1 MKTINDKAQ
10 NNITIAGK
18 LLDATFTKGSK
29 DGRPYERFNLTVR
42 VSQKYLGVDETSEIP
57 VSGIVSQFTK
67 TGAPNPAYASL
78 QQLKNFKTVQNCG
91 FAEADSIK
99 ITRGSISENNFMSRS
114 GNLINGWQIRTTYVN
129 KSEAKDI
136 ASFLIDIFIMD
147 MKEEL
152 DKDETPTGRLI
163 IKGGIVQYDS
173 SLSVLEFIVEDP
185 QCVEYISSNWNI
197 NDTVYIKGRIRYTST
212 EVNSTAGSSW
222 GEDVPDTSTR
232 TVRELIITTGSDEPY
247 DEDSAYDPVEIKKA
261 FNIRK
266 ANIEQ
271 LQAQKVAPKQ
281 AKTTSGWDD

>member
-67 TGAPNPAYASL
+67 NGAPNPAYASL

-197 NDTVYIKGRIRYTST
+197 NDTVYVKGRIRYTST
-212 EVNSTAGSSW
+212 EVNSTTGSSW

>member
-67 TGAPNPAYASL
+67 NGAPNPAYASL

-197 NDTVYIKGRIRYTST
+197 NDTVYVKGRIRYTST
-212 EVNSTAGSSW
+212 EVNSTNGSSW

-247 DEDSAYDPVEIKKA
+247 DENSAYDPVEIKKA

-281 AKTTSGWDD
+281 AKATSGWDD

>member
-67 TGAPNPAYASL
+67 NGAPNPAYASL

-197 NDTVYIKGRIRYTST
+197 NDTVYVKGRIRYTST

-232 TVRELIITTGSDEPY
+232 TVRELIITTGSDEP
-247 DEDSAYDPVEIKKA
+247 
-261 FNIRK
+261 
-266 ANIEQ
+266 
-271 LQAQKVAPKQ
+271 
-281 AKTTSGWDD
+281 

>member
-114 GNLINGWQIRTTYVN
+114 GNLINGQQIRTTYVN

-152 DKDETPTGRLI
+152 DRDETPTGRLS

-197 NDTVYIKGRIRYTST
+197 NDTVYVKGRIRYTST
-212 EVNSTAGSSW
+212 EVNSSTSSSW

-281 AKTTSGWDD
+281 AKATSGWDD

>member
-67 TGAPNPAYASL
+67 NGVPNPAYASL

-197 NDTVYIKGRIRYTST
+197 KDTVYVKGRIRYTST
-212 EVNSTAGSSW
+212 EVNSSTSSSW
-222 GEDVPDTSTR
+222 GEDVPNTSTR

-247 DEDSAYDPVEIKKA
+247 DKDFAYDPVEIKKA

>member
-67 TGAPNPAYASL
+67 NGAPNPAYASL

-185 QCVEYISSNWNI
+185 QCVEYISSN
-197 NDTVYIKGRIRYTST
+197 
-212 EVNSTAGSSW
+212 
-222 GEDVPDTSTR
+222 
-232 TVRELIITTGSDEPY
+232 
-247 DEDSAYDPVEIKKA
+247 
-261 FNIRK
+261 
-266 ANIEQ
+266 
-271 LQAQKVAPKQ
+271 
-281 AKTTSGWDD
+281 